1 MKPAAFKYLVP
12 DSLAS
17 AIEIMGQHGD
27 EAKLLAGGQSL
38 LSAMNF
44 RLIQPTLL
52 VDLNELHELD
62 FIEPTEDGGLRLGAM
77 TRQRVIERDM
87 MVAERA
93 PLLHE
98 TMPFVAHS
106 QIRNRGTI
114 GGSLVHA
121 DPAAELPV
129 IMVALNSRFLVQ
141 STVGKRWINADNCFQ
156 GIFTTVLNPEDI
168 LLEIR
173 IPSISPRTGY
183 AFLEF
188 ARRQGDYAL
197 SGVAVVLGLDEDG
210 ACSDVRL
217 VYLNAGDIPI
227 VAGKAASVLIGE
239 KPTNELFAAA
249 AHIAAKQ
256 VIMPTGNIHATVD
269 YLRHLAE
276 VLTIR
281 ALSTALTRADKDFH
295 WG

>member
-27 EAKLLAGGQSL
+27 EGKLLAGGQSL
-38 LSAMNF
+38 IPAMNF

-52 VDLNELHELD
+52 VDLNELDELD
-62 FIEPTEDGGLRLGAM
+62 FIEPSKDGGLRIGAM
-77 TRQRVIERDM
+77 TRQRAIERDM
-87 MVAERA
+87 IVAKRA
-93 PLLHE
+93 PLLYE
-98 TMPFVAHS
+98 TMPFIAHS

-141 STVGKRWINADNCFQ
+141 STNGKRWINAENCFQ

-173 IPSISPRTGY
+173 IPSISPRSGY

-188 ARRQGDYAL
+188 ARRKGDYAL
-197 SGVAVVLGLDEDG
+197 SGVAVILSLDVDG
-210 ACSDVRL
+210 TCSDVRL
-217 VYLNAGDIPI
+217 VYLNAGDVPI
-227 VAGKAASVLIGE
+227 LANRAARIIIGE
-239 KPTNELFAAA
+239 KPTNELFVEA
-249 AHIAAKQ
+249 AHIAAEQ
-256 VIMPTGNIHATVD
+256 EIMPTGNIHATVG
-269 YLRHLAE
+269 YLRHIAE
-276 VLTIR
+276 VLTVQ
-281 ALSTALTRADKDFH
+281 ALNTALTRINRD
-295 WG
+295 

>member
-12 DSLAS
+12 NSLAS

-27 EAKLLAGGQSL
+27 EGKLLAGGQSL
-38 LSAMNF
+38 IPAMNF

-52 VDLNELHELD
+52 VDINDLEELD
-62 FIEPTEDGGLRLGAM
+62 FIEPTKDGGLRIGAM
-77 TRQRVIERDM
+77 TRQQAIERNM
-87 MVAERA
+87 IVAERA
-93 PLLHE
+93 PLLYE
-98 TMPFVAHS
+98 TMPFVAHT

-141 STVGKRWINADNCFQ
+141 STNGKRWINADNCFQ
-156 GIFTTVLNPEDI
+156 GIFTTVLTPEDI

-173 IPSISPRTGY
+173 IPSISPRSGY

-197 SGVAVVLGLDEDG
+197 SGVAVVLSLDVDG
-210 ACSDVRL
+210 TFSEVRL
-217 VYLNAGDIPI
+217 VYLNAGDVPI
-227 VAGKAASVLIGE
+227 LASQAASVLVGE
-239 KPTNELFAAA
+239 KPTNELFAEA
-249 AHIAAKQ
+249 AHIAAEQ
-256 VIMPTGNIHATVD
+256 EIMPTGNIHATVD
-269 YLRHLAE
+269 YLRHIAE
-276 VLTIR
+276 VLTVR
-281 ALSTALTRADKDFH
+281 ALSTALARINKDFH
-295 WG
+295 